1 MKSIGTFILIS
12 SSLLLISILFYRVFL
27 RKYRT
32 PQEARDRIDRDLYD
46 VLLDVRTKE
55 EWNEGHHPKAK
66 HLPLDIFVRELPN
79 LVPNK
84 DSRIL
89 IVCKRGIRSRAAAS
103 MAEDLG
109 YTNVEW
115 VSGLHNGLR

>member
-1 MKSIGTFILIS
+1 MRTHLQGILIS
-12 SSLLLISILFYRVFL
+12 SILILIGVIVYNTFNK
-27 RKYRT
+27 KYRS
-32 PQEARDRIDRDLYD
+32 PEEARRRIDAGIYD
-46 VLLDVRTKE
+46 IVLDVRTKE
-55 EWNEGHHPKAK
+55 EWNEGHHPKST
-66 HLPLDIFVRELPN
+66 HLPLDRFVKDLEK

-84 DSRIL
+84 DAHIL

>member
-1 MKSIGTFILIS
+1 MKRLSKGILIS
-12 SSLLLISILFYRVFL
+12 SILLLIVIVIYKSYT

-32 PQEARDRIDRDLYD
+32 PEEARRRIDAGLYD
-46 VLLDVRTKE
+46 IVLDVRTKE
-55 EWNEGHHPKAK
+55 EWDEGHHPKAK
-66 HLPLDIFVRELPN
+66 HLPIDKVVRDLPRV
-79 LVPNK
+79 VPNK
-84 DSRIL
+84 DARIL